1 MLDSRKLIYWFYV
14 VLALI
19 LLAIPR
25 ESSAEYT
32 TIDIMLVYDTTA
44 TAWVE
49 SEDVTTRMFS
59 ADAVMRMNQAV
70 SNSDIKLIFRLVH
83 SMSVEHT
90 YSGSFAEDL
99 EALQSGSDN
108 LADVHT
114 ARDEYGADL
123 VAMMVDTGSPSGHV
137 GRGYML
143 SSWDGRPNYAFT
155 VNAIQSVDISH
166 TLTHEVGHNLGAHHS
181 KDQGVQP
188 GPNTHLT
195 DPDAPYSAGWYFT
208 GTNDVDYHTIMAY
221 NNDGYGNYYN
231 EAPLFSTPLVN
242 FQGTAAGCAIDGDNA
257 RLIQQTMSVVAGYR
271 DSVGLPDFSID
282 SIQLSNYTPEVLEP
296 VTATVTVINQGDVA
310 RDAGDLQVWFN
321 KPEEPAIGETGNSF
335 CSVGMLDVGES
346 KSCTFNFVAPVTAG
360 TKTFRAYVNSDH
372 AIVESRYDN
381 NRLSK
386 EYETKA
392 WSPSVTT
399 LEAKDVSS
407 SSAIL
412 QGRVSPNGADTNAW
426 FQYRKKTK
434 TGLKWSETPSYFIRH
449 FAVNTQVEHE
459 ILNLDCSLAYEFRTV
474 AENKLGKTYGTIISF
489 TTGVCPKRC
498 NLSVNS
504 KGASGVAIAS
514 KSGHGGTTDYSKTFI
529 LPGTNIILEAPKYH
543 GSGAGRKRFTN
554 WSGCVSSNERI
565 IGFPIDNHRTCTVNY
580 TDDPQKY
587 SLEVFSDGAIGVS
600 ISSDS
605 GHGGITDYI
614 IHDITHGS
622 EVYLTAPVYHGSG
635 IERKRHYGW
644 VMQFAN
650 GKIIRTKDP
659 TINFNMDGNM
669 TIGVFYTDDGIVVLP
684 GVMMLLLDDDE

>member
-1 MLDSRKLIYWFYV
+1 MFNSRKLLYWFYV
-14 VLALI
+14 VLVFALFS
-19 LLAIPR
+19 IPR
-25 ESSAEYT
+25 ESFAEYT

-44 TAWVE
+44 SAWVE
-49 SEDVTTRMFS
+49 DNGGSMELFS
-59 ADAVMRMNQAV
+59 QDAVNRMNDAMR
-70 SNSDIKLIFRLVH
+70 NSDINLTFRLVH
-83 SMSVEHT
+83 SMSVEYT
-90 YSGSFAEDL
+90 YSGCFSASL
-99 EALQSGSDN
+99 EALAQGRDN

-114 ARDEYGADL
+114 ARNDYGADL
-123 VAMMVDTGSPSGHV
+123 VPMMVDTESDGGVV
-137 GRGYML
+137 GFAFTL
-143 SSWDGRPNYAFT
+143 SSWDGQPSAAFS
-155 VNAIQSVDISH
+155 VNAIRSVDISH

-181 KDQGVQP
+181 KYQFNSP

-221 NNDGYGNYYN
+221 NNDGHGNIYQS
-231 EAPLFSTPLVN
+231 APLFSTPLVN
-242 FQGTAAGCAIDGDNA
+242 HQGTAAGCADDGDNS
-257 RLIQQTMSVVAGYR
+257 RVIRETMAVVAGYR
-271 DSVGLPDFSID
+271 DSVYLPDFSID

-310 RDAGDLQVWFN
+310 RDAGNLQVWFN

-346 KSCTFNFVAPVTAG
+346 KPCTFDFAAPATAG

-372 AIVESRYDN
+372 SIVESRYDN

-392 WSPSVTT
+392 RSPSVTT

-434 TGLKWSETPSYFIRH
+434 IGLKWSETPSYFIRH

-459 ILNLDCSLAYEFRTV
+459 ILNLDCSLTYEFRTV

-498 NLSVNS
+498 NLSINS
-504 KGASGVAIAS
+504 KGASGVAIAP
-514 KSGHGGTTDYSKTFI
+514 KLHGGITDYSIDNI

-587 SLEVFSDGAIGVS
+587 SLEVFSDGATGVS

-635 IERKRHYGW
+635 IERKRHGMW

-650 GKIIRTKDP
+650 GNIIRTKEP

-669 TIGVFYTDDGIVVLP
+669 TIWLFYTADGIVVLP
-684 GVMMLLLDDDE
+684 GVMMLLLDD